1 MFKFK
6 ATVVSALLIV
16 FLGNAALAA
25 SNPGLLL
32 FKDGSMRSIPVGSKM
47 DQMIMP
53 YAKAYD
59 DGMIYAAGGRV
70 YTVPNMRMPNGHML
84 EDMLSPGNPNY
95 EPSFNR

>member
-6 ATVVSALLIV
+6 AIVVSALLTA

-25 SNPGLLL
+25 GNPGLLL
-32 FKDGSMRSIPVGSKM
+32 FKDGSMRSVRAGSKM

-59 DGMIYAAGGRV
+59 DGMIYAAGGHV
-70 YTVPNMRMPNGHML
+70 YTVPNVRMPNGHML
-84 EDMLSPGNPNY
+84 EDTLSPGNPNY